1 MTSPTPMT
9 LASLQAL
16 LDASPAIAALG
27 VRMEAADPT
36 RSAVELSMTMLPAL
50 ERAEGTGQFHGGP
63 LASLVDIAGD
73 IAVAMM
79 IGGGVPTIDLRIDY
93 LRPVL
98 TPSVRARAIVRK
110 LGRTIAIADI
120 EVLDAEGKLCVL
132 GRGSYSP
139 RIG

>member
-73 IAVAMM
+73 VAVAMM

>member
-9 LASLQAL
+9 LADLQAL

-27 VRMEAADPT
+27 VKMESADPAQST
-36 RSAVELSMTMLPAL
+36 VELSMTIHAAL
-50 ERAEGTGQFHGGP
+50 ERVSGTGQFHGGP

-73 IAVAMM
+73 VAIAMM
-79 IGGGVPTIDLRIDY
+79 VGGGVPTIDLRIDY

-98 TPSVRARAIVRK
+98 TPGVRARAVVRK
-110 LGRTIAIADI
+110 LGRTIAVADV
-120 EVLDAEGKLCVL
+120 EVFDDQGKLCVL

>member
-27 VRMEAADPT
+27 VRMEAADPA
-36 RSAVELSMTMLPAL
+36 RSAVELSMTMHPAL

-73 IAVAMM
+73 VAVAMM

-98 TPSVRARAIVRK
+98 TSSVRARAIVRK

-120 EVLDAEGKLCVL
+120 EVLDADGKLCVL
-132 GRGSYSP
+132 GRASYSP
-139 RIG
+139 RVG

>member
-27 VRMEAADPT
+27 VRMEAADPA
-36 RSAVELSMTMLPAL
+36 RSAVELSMTMHPAL

-73 IAVAMM
+73 VAVAMM

-98 TPSVRARAIVRK
+98 TSSVRARAIVRK